1 VHSNVDD
8 DGSTVGDVENT
19 EAHSILP
26 LAKTKMNKNA
36 RGSGARTISKASKV
50 AEYTAK
56 DL

>member
-1 VHSNVDD
+1 MHSNVDD